1 MKRPSVHDIVFNR
14 QFPKP
19 KQTEPQ
25 NFYAHVQ
32 RHLVPEVRIEVQTF
46 YGALDTLEAQYPGL
60 DYTYEPHRK
69 RLSRFPWHRRL
80 FRIFDELRL
89 TRSEILSICQW
100 EGTKSAKDK
109 YEAETGRIILDTT
122 LDGVV
127 AAPKDTPKAVIYWRP
142 QRQLSTETMAHVGT
156 MEQELPEVDQSDEEA
171 FEISVGAHLND
182 QLMAAADGDCPN
194 EGPLEEWLKYMTER
208 EADRDSMLQAIRAGH
223 PPPTMLENMRT
234 GAAVGSTEAVASSS
248 NGVPPY
254 RSITAASQVQS
265 YGPTNEEV
273 LATLERRVQA

>member
-1 MKRPSVHDIVFNR
+1 MKRPNVHDIVFSR

-25 NFYAHVQ
+25 NFFAHVQ

-69 RLSRFPWHRRL
+69 RLSRFQWHRRL
-80 FRIFDELRL
+80 FRTFDELRL
-89 TRSEILSICQW
+89 TKSEILSICQW

-122 LDGVV
+122 LDGVA
-127 AAPKDTPKAVIYWRP
+127 AAPKDSPKAVIHWRP
-142 QRQLSTETMAHVGT
+142 QRQPSTETMAHVGA
-156 MEQELPEVDQSDEEA
+156 MDQELPEAEQSDDEDCEV
-171 FEISVGAHLND
+171 SVGAHLND
-182 QLMAAADGDCPN
+182 QLMAVAEGDCPAD
-194 EGPLEEWLKYMTER
+194 GPLEEWLKYMTER
-208 EADRDSMLQAIRAGH
+208 ESDRDSMLQAIRAGH
-223 PPPTMLENMRT
+223 PPPTVLENIRAS
-234 GAAVGSTEAVASSS
+234 AAVGSSEAIASSS
-248 NGVPPY
+248 NAIPPY
-254 RSITAASQVQS
+254 RSIASSSQVQA

>member
-80 FRIFDELRL
+80 FRVFDELRL
-89 TRSEILSICQW
+89 TRGEILSICQW

-109 YEAETGRIILDTT
+109 YEAETGRTIVDTT
-122 LDGVV
+122 LDGVSV
-127 AAPKDTPKAVIYWRP
+127 APKDSPKAVVYARLR
-142 QRQLSTETMAHVGT
+142 RQPSTETMAHVGA
-156 MEQELPEVDQSDEEA
+156 MEQEFPEAEHSDEENLDV
-171 FEISVGAHLND
+171 SVGAHLNH

-223 PPPTMLENMRT
+223 PPPTMLDNIRA
-234 GAAVGSTEAVASSS
+234 GAVVGSSDAIASSS
-248 NGVPPY
+248 NGMQPY
-254 RSITAASQVQS
+254 RNITATSQVQS